1 MNIEDK
7 YIDAVNKLI
16 THAGSD
22 PERITHL
29 LMTLNKG
36 TAVLF
41 LKVDA
46 DEHEHLFDTCKESIQ
61 DYIDHLV
68 KHHSGKAT
76 FMA

>member
-41 LKVDA
+41 LKAEA
-46 DEHEHLFDTCKESIQ
+46 DEHENLHRACRENIQ
-61 DYIDHLV
+61 NYIDHLV
-68 KHHSGKAT
+68 EHHSGKAT